1 MEMYNF
7 RFRKKLPARRMTPYR
22 QTRSSEGLP
31 LEPAEFVGAAPDH
44 FLKEFEKYAVLSKP
58 TLKAISCTLSSVHVS
73 RFFAAVMR

>member
-1 MEMYNF
+1 MYNF
-7 RFRKKLPARRMTPYR
+7 RFRKKLPARRHTGSR
-22 QTRSSEGLP
+22 AAQKDCRWSLRNSLGLHP
-31 LEPAEFVGAAPDH
+31 II